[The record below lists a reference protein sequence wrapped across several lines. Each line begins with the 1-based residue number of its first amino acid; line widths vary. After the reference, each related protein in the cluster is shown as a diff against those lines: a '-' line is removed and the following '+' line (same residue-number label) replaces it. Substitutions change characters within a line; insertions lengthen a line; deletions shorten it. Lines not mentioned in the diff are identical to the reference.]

1 MNADHG
7 RVGLVLSG
15 GGAKGA
21 YQAGIVR
28 SLAELDTPV
37 EAIAGA
43 SIGALNGAILAAS
56 PSLSEGAE
64 RLRKLWTSLCDEN
77 LLKAQSSF
85 RLPTY
90 VILLTAAGMSI
101 RGARAIGW
109 LSMAASKL
117 LPDDLPPVRWL
128 RSLKEQVTPS
138 DDGILTNSPIRRLLD
153 RFLNMDA
160 LENGL
165 PLYVSVYPSSL
176 SGAAG
181 NIFDW
186 LLAELGVRE
195 SRDSRF
201 FHLQSLPREERVK
214 LLLASAAL
222 PLLYSSQTVGG
233 NEYADGG
240 LGGTRRL
247 QGNTPI
253 TPLVQAGYS
262 TVVVNHLS
270 DGSLWDRHDFPE
282 TTVLEIRPERPI
294 SRSMADMLAFGDTD
308 AVSSWIE
315 QGYNDTNRCMLRV
328 IRPLGTVA
336 KLEESEQALRS
347 SLGGMEESEEEMRE
361 AMRRLPRSNSY

>member
-1 MNADHG
+1 MNVERNG
-7 RVGLVLSG
+7 VGLVLSG

-21 YQAGIVR
+21 YQAGVAR
-28 SLAELDTPV
+28 ALAELKTPV
-37 EAIAGA
+37 GAVAGA
-43 SIGALNGAILAAS
+43 SIGALNGAILAAA

-64 RLRKLWTSLCDEN
+64 RLRELWSGLRDEKLLQ
-77 LLKAQSSF
+77 AQSNL

-90 VILLTAAGMSI
+90 VILLTAAGMSL
-101 RGARAIGW
+101 RGARAIAW
-109 LSMAASKL
+109 LSVAASSL
-117 LPDDLPPVRWL
+117 LPEDLPPVRWL

-138 DDGILTNSPIRRLLD
+138 DDGMLTNSPVRRLLD
-153 RFLNMDA
+153 RFLDMDA

-176 SGAAG
+176 FGATED
-181 NIFDW
+181 IFDW

-195 SRDSRF
+195 SRDSCF
-201 FHLQSLPREERVK
+201 FHLQSRPREERVK

-222 PLLYSSQTVGG
+222 PLLYSAQTVGG
-233 NEYADGG
+233 KEYADGG
-240 LGGTRRL
+240 LGGTRRV

-253 TPLVQAGYS
+253 TPLVEAGYR

-308 AVSSWIE
+308 AVSSWME
-315 QGYNDTNRCMLRV
+315 QGYKDTNRCMLRV
-328 IRPLGTVA
+328 IRPLGVVA

-347 SLGGMEESEEEMRE
+347 SLGGMEESEAEMRE
-361 AMRRLPRSNSY
+361 AMRRLEE